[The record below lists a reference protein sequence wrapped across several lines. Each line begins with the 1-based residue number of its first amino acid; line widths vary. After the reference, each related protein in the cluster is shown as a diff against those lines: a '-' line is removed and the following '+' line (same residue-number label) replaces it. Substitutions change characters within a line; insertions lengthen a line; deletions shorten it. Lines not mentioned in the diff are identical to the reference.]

1 MPDKLHLDCRPDSRL
16 AAQLRRHTYRT
27 SRNNLSPTLSKLA
40 TFHNADLLSWASA
53 FLPENFRLPPSAM
66 HRWLAAELEGA
77 RSCRGTK
84 MNVVGPRGSAKS
96 TVVTLA
102 FALREAVSGREPYIW
117 IVSDTKHQ
125 AAAHLENVK
134 TELRDNPRLAAEY
147 PLAAG
152 TGHVWRSNA
161 IVLRNGVMIEAFGTG
176 QRIRGRRRRQHRPT
190 LIVCDDLQN
199 DNHIQSGMARDHSRT
214 WFHGLLMKAGTKRTN
229 VVNLGTALH
238 RECLAMELHRT
249 PGWTSRLFRAIQR
262 WPDDM
267 PLWHEWEQIYCDV
280 DRPDA
285 RIEARWFYLQHQNQL
300 HAGAVLLWPEEE
312 DLYTLMCMR
321 AESGRTAFDREKQ
334 STPVHPDLCEW
345 PEEYFGDWI
354 WFDHWPVE
362 LRLRTLALDPSKGA
376 DSRRGD
382 YSAFVMLGIGC
393 DGALYVEADLA
404 RRPTPQ
410 IVTDGV
416 ELCRRFRPHALGIET
431 NQFQEL
437 LGADISQ
444 ELIRQGLVGITP
456 CSIENRNGKVVRIR
470 RLGPLLAARRLRFKT
485 NSPGTRMLVEQ
496 LREFP
501 LADHDD
507 GPDAAEMALRL
518 AETYLRPI
526 GSDDGLG
533 DRLV

>member
-1 MPDKLHLDCRPDSRL
+1 MHRKL
-16 AAQLRRHTYRT
+16 
-27 SRNNLSPTLSKLA
+27 NLSRREVYPSELDSLVA
-40 TFHNADLLSWASA
+40 VLRAASRRCQARYEQDEQHVDQLDLLAWSCEI
-53 FLPENFRLPPSAM
+53 LPEHFRLPPSGM
-66 HRWLAAELEGA
+66 HRWLSDELEAA
-77 RSCRGTK
+77 RECRGK
-84 MNVVGPRGSAKS
+84 KLNVVGPRGSAKL
-96 TVVTLA
+96 TCATLA
-102 FALREAVSGREPYIW
+102 FVLREAVSGREPYIW

-134 TELRDNPRLAAEY
+134 TELRDNDRLAAEY
-147 PLAAG
+147 PLASGVGPVCA
-152 TGHVWRSNA
+152 HSAV
-161 IVLRNGVMIEAFGTG
+161 VLRNGVMIEAFGTG

-199 DNHIQSGMARDHSRT
+199 DNHIQSVMARDHSRA

-249 PGWTSRLFRAIQR
+249 PGWTSRLFRAIER

-267 PLWHEWEQIYCDV
+267 PAWHEWEQMYCDV

-285 RIEARWFYLQHQNQL
+285 RSEARAFYMRNQPRMD
-300 HAGAVLLWPEEE
+300 AGAMLLWPEEE
-312 DLYTLMCMR
+312 DLYMLMCMR

-345 PEEYFGDWI
+345 PEEYFGDEI
-354 WFDHWPVE
+354 WFQRWPSD

-382 YSAFVMLGIGC
+382 YSAFVMLGIGG
-393 DGALYVEADLA
+393 DGALYLEANMA

-437 LGADISQ
+437 LGADFSA
-444 ELIRQGLVGITP
+444 ELVRQGLVGITP
-456 CSIENRNGKVVRIR
+456 CSIENRNNKAVRIR
-470 RLGPLLAARRLRFKT
+470 RLGPLLAAQALAIQ
-485 NSPGTRMLVEQ
+485 N
-496 LREFP
+496 EFARHP
-501 LADHDD
+501 HA
-507 GPDAAEMALRL
+507 GRAA
-518 AETYLRPI
+518 
-526 GSDDGLG
+526 
-533 DRLV
+533 